1 MSRRWRLLP
10 SLLAFMAAC
19 APFVALGSDTEQLF
33 RIEQVIELDRQKL
46 AELRADISKREAFFE
61 WIAGGLATTE
71 AKLTEKRTRL
81 QALGEGGDAT
91 ERSDLEAEI
100 SKLEVEMDLVQT
112 QSEIAYTTLT
122 TVRDQITALEK
133 KIERE
138 RRALD
143 ALEGGMPEL
152 PSTEPSAIAPT
163 DSRSSALPQALP
175 PMMRA
180 VAEVASADRAATTAM
195 PAASPLLAGE
205 TTAQIEALR
214 ELERRQGEAAAVHQ
228 AMVEFVKR
236 NESLSDQISI
246 EGKLLEA
253 AKDSE
258 QNTMRALEIAQA
270 DLDAAKASRESGPE
284 LRRLQESAA
293 RVERMHDDATREI
306 EERTVYIASLQE
318 RLQKLRQEEL
328 SVTAESQA
336 AHEAVNEARSKL
348 RWLRSPVHP
357 DNLLRWA
364 RERGPRILFVL
375 AVLIPLLALLRIGIR
390 LLVAVTVRNR
400 KGRDSRAD
408 RAATLALSFRSAASL
423 VILVVG
429 VFMVFQEA
437 GVDVKTVLGGAA
449 ILGVAFAFGAQNLMR
464 DYFTGFLILLE
475 SQFELGDVITIAG
488 ITGTV
493 ESVTMRVTM
502 LRDLEGRVHFVPNG
516 EIKAVTNRTYQW
528 GRAVV
533 EIPIRYDEDVD
544 RVMEKLSEVAQ
555 EMRADLDYAE
565 RITEDPVM
573 LGVDAFTEYGVV
585 IKFMLKT
592 LPEEMF
598 TVRRELLRRVK
609 KKFDEHGIEISVP
622 HRVVQQIVD
631 EAP

>member
-1 MSRRWRLLP
+1 M
-10 SLLAFMAAC
+10 
-19 APFVALGSDTEQLF
+19 
-33 RIEQVIELDRQKL
+33 
-46 AELRADISKREAFFE
+46 
-61 WIAGGLATTE
+61 
-71 AKLTEKRTRL
+71 
-81 QALGEGGDAT
+81 
-91 ERSDLEAEI
+91 
-100 SKLEVEMDLVQT
+100 
-112 QSEIAYTTLT
+112 
-122 TVRDQITALEK
+122 
-133 KIERE
+133 
-138 RRALD
+138 
-143 ALEGGMPEL
+143 
-152 PSTEPSAIAPT
+152 
-163 DSRSSALPQALP
+163 
-175 PMMRA
+175 
-180 VAEVASADRAATTAM
+180 
-195 PAASPLLAGE
+195 
-205 TTAQIEALR
+205 
-214 ELERRQGEAAAVHQ
+214 
-228 AMVEFVKR
+228 
-236 NESLSDQISI
+236 
-246 EGKLLEA
+246 
-253 AKDSE
+253 
-258 QNTMRALEIAQA
+258 
-270 DLDAAKASRESGPE
+270 
-284 LRRLQESAA
+284 
-293 RVERMHDDATREI
+293 
-306 EERTVYIASLQE
+306 
-318 RLQKLRQEEL
+318 
-328 SVTAESQA
+328 
-336 AHEAVNEARSKL
+336 
-348 RWLRSPVHP
+348 
-357 DNLLRWA
+357 
-364 RERGPRILFVL
+364 LFVL